1 MVRNE
6 VLNRAN
12 FDILEA
18 ATKTFAFAGGAQ
30 VFGNDS
36 KNHPKIEKTNGITG
50 RKRKKE
56 KHVVKYWD
64 QPTNLSWP
72 DF

>member
-36 KNHPKIEKTNGITG
+36 KITPKL
-50 RKRKKE
+50 RKLTE
-56 KHVVKYWD
+56 
-64 QPTNLSWP
+64 
-72 DF
+72 